1 MQLHIHYLSL
11 LMLKFF
17 FADVD
22 HVNEGLVKRKKMR
35 ESKDFRRKTK
45 IESGS

>member
-17 FADVD
+17 ADVD
-22 HVNEGLVKRKKMR
+22 HIHHGLGVKKKYKG
-35 ESKDFRRKTK
+35 E
-45 IESGS
+45 

>member
-17 FADVD
+17 ADVD
-22 HVNEGLVKRKKMR
+22 HIHQGLGVIK
-35 ESKDFRRKTK
+35 EK
-45 IESGS
+45 IQGRVRISDTNKF